1 MQGSDV
7 LYWKHGSTFFNSGYV
22 DYLDDEWAKSHQEA
36 ILPDAVEAQEEATVD
51 YGWEDD

>member
-1 MQGSDV
+1 
-7 LYWKHGSTFFNSGYV
+7 NSGYV

-36 ILPDAVEAQEEATVD
+36 IPPDKAEAQEETTVD